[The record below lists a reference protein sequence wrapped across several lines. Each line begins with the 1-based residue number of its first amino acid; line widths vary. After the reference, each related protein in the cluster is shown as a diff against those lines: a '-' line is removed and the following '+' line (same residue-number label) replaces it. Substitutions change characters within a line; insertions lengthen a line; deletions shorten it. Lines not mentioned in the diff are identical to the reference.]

1 MLAPSTA
8 AATDPPEHPGV
19 RRDTVT
25 RPPMFHILLPR
36 AMDLDAAAA
45 EAEAGRCPRQ
55 GMALLARELGAA
67 VHEARDGDVATPD
80 RWRSMLAGPP
90 SLWAAAR
97 VLAREVGPQ
106 DRIFCASEAGG
117 LQVAAVCGSLPERP
131 RICVFAHNLD
141 RPRARAALGLWK
153 AAHRVDL
160 FLACSQRQVDFLR
173 GHLGLPPDRVRFVW
187 DHTDTRFFSAG
198 PARRGPRPVI
208 ASVGLEQRDYRTL
221 AAATHG
227 LDVDVRIS
235 GSSNDAA
242 TLARTFPDPMPANM
256 TRQFYSWPD
265 LRQLYRDAAVVVV
278 SVRENRYA
286 AGVQSLMEALACGRP
301 VVATA
306 SEGLRGY
313 LEEGAVACVAPGD
326 PVAMRAA
333 IRSLLEDPA
342 AAAAL
347 AERGHATAQRRHAM
361 ERYVDEVA
369 GHLRSMPRSGR
380 RAPAALPAALQGSVR
395 GGSSGTRPRH

>member
-1 MLAPSTA
+1 
-8 AATDPPEHPGV
+8 
-19 RRDTVT
+19 
-25 RPPMFHILLPR
+25 MFHILLPR
-36 AMDLDAAAA
+36 PMHLDATAA
-45 EAEAGRCPRQ
+45 EAEAGRCPRHS
-55 GMALLARELGAA
+55 MALLARELGAA
-67 VHEARDGDVATPD
+67 VHEAHDADVPALD
-80 RWRSMLAGPP
+80 RWRSKLAGPP

-97 VLAREVGPQ
+97 ALAMEVGPQ
-106 DRIFCASEAGG
+106 DRIFCTSEAGG

-131 RICVFAHNLD
+131 GICVFAHNLD
-141 RPRARAALGLWK
+141 RPRARAALNLWK

-160 FLACSQRQVDFLR
+160 FLACSQRQVDFLQK
-173 GHLGLPPDRVRFVW
+173 HLGLPPDRVRFVW

-198 PARRGPRPVI
+198 PARSGPRPVI

-221 AAATHG
+221 AAATHD
-227 LDVDVRIS
+227 LEVDVRIS

-256 TRQFYSWPD
+256 TRQFYAWPE

-306 SEGLRGY
+306 TEGLRGY
-313 LEEGAVACVAPGD
+313 LDERAVVCVNPGD

-333 IRSLLEDPA
+333 ILSVLEDPA
-342 AAAAL
+342 AATAL
-347 AERGHATAQRRHAM
+347 AERAHETAQRRHAM
-361 ERYVDEVA
+361 ERYVEEVA
-369 GHLRSMPRSGR
+369 GHLCSIHCSGQR
-380 RAPAALPAALQGSVR
+380 GASLPASAGAARESP
-395 GGSSGTRPRH
+395 GGRSRH